1 MLNQA
6 NEVDLGRR
14 RRGDLL
20 RPELS
25 SLEAATDY
33 VLSELQG
40 RRRVV
45 QEPVANRAPVSVLRQ
60 VEALLDRLWI
70 RILTGSHCVTVLPEE
85 FLVASGV
92 GHHGLPAGVELS
104 FLDRVLGGLLH
115 LGLRRRAGHQGQ
127 PFVRRELAVRGLGG
141 LGDSK
146 RQRVLDDLLDGFILK
161 SALFLRLLGGRLL
174 GLEARL
180 DSAVHAAAGV
190 SQRQDSEP
198 IQHLLEVRLLANDLL
213 DLCFSKLATELGHNL
228 VEHALDA
235 LAIEVVVDGRCQ
247 ESAHVAG

>member
-1 MLNQA
+1 MNQA
-6 NEVDLGRR
+6 RQVDLSRR
-14 RRGDLL
+14 RRGDLF

-25 SLEAATDY
+25 SLKAATDY
-33 VLSELQG
+33 VLGELQG
-40 RRRVV
+40 GRRVV

-60 VEALLDRLWI
+60 VEALLNRLWI

-127 PFVRRELAVRGLGG
+127 PFVRRELTVRGLSR

-146 RQRVLDDLLDGFILK
+146 RQRVLDDLLNGLILK

-213 DLCFSKLATELGHNL
+213 DLCFSKLATELSHDL
-228 VEHALDA
+228 VEHPLDA
-235 LAIEVVVDGRCQ
+235 LAIKVVVDGRCQ